1 MCGICGVYNF
11 DNNPETIQET
21 DLLAIRDAMIH
32 RGPDD
37 AGSIILKNR
46 KLGFGHRRLSIIDL
60 SPKGKQPMTN
70 ENGTIWI
77 VFNGEIYNFKVLRE
91 KLILNGHVF
100 KSNSDTEVII
110 HLFEDKGIKCIDEL
124 EGEFAF
130 AIFDGNKNKLWL
142 VRDRIGVK
150 PIYYYFSEKR
160 IVFASEIK
168 AILTDNSIPRAVNE
182 EALYHYLSFLTT
194 PAPQTLFQ
202 GIQKIPGGFY
212 LEILS
217 DGTHNL
223 QRYWDVLDNVNPKNG
238 VSEENISATLNSEL
252 RKTISDYKLSDV
264 PVGVFLSGG
273 LDSSINAILF
283 SEKEKNKIKTFTI
296 GYQGD
301 NKSYVNE
308 FEYAKI
314 VADLIQS
321 EHHEKAISE
330 EELMNF
336 LPKMIY
342 YQDEP
347 IADPVCVP
355 VYFVSKLARE
365 SGIVVCQV
373 GEGSDELFWGYPKWK
388 LAIFLEKLNKITPN
402 FIKKSGL
409 NLLKLLGKTRGLP
422 YEGLSR
428 GLNGSPLFWGGAE
441 AFTEQEKKYLL
452 SERLRQKFSDYSSYQ
467 IIEPIW
473 NNFQN
478 KSWEKTSLNWM
489 TYLDINLRLPELLL
503 MRVDKM
509 SMSVS
514 LEARVPFL
522 SRNIVEFAMSIP
534 TSLKM
539 KNNDLKYILKRAFN
553 NEIPPKIIQ
562 RKKQGFGVPIYDWIL
577 QNLGDFAQQKIIDFT
592 DRTDYFDKKE
602 IQFILNERNANKIW
616 YILNF
621 VLWYECWIEKNSV
634 EIY

>member
-1 MCGICGVYNF
+1 M
-11 DNNPETIQET
+11 
-21 DLLAIRDAMIH
+21 
-32 RGPDD
+32 
-37 AGSIILKNR
+37 
-46 KLGFGHRRLSIIDL
+46 
-60 SPKGKQPMTN
+60 N
-70 ENGTIWI
+70 ENGTVWI

-91 KLILNGHVF
+91 KLVANGHIF
-100 KSNSDTEVII
+100 TSNSDTEVII
-110 HLFEDKGIKCIDEL
+110 HLFEEKGIDCIDEL

-130 AIFDGNKNKLWL
+130 AIFDGNSNKLWL
-142 VRDRIGVK
+142 VRDRIGIK
-150 PIYYYFSEKR
+150 PLYYYFSEQR

-168 AILTDNSIPRAVNE
+168 AILTDISIPRAVNE
-182 EALYHYLSFLTT
+182 EAFYHYLSFLTT

-202 GIQKIPGGFY
+202 GIQKIPGGCY
-212 LEILS
+212 LEIAS

-223 QRYWDVLDNVNPKNG
+223 RRYWDVLDHVKPKTG
-238 VSEENISATLNSEL
+238 VSEEIISAALNSEL

-283 SEKEKNKIKTFTI
+283 AENEKSTIKTFTI

-301 NKSYVNE
+301 NKSYENE
-308 FEYAKI
+308 FEYANI

-355 VYFVSKLARE
+355 IYFVSKLARE
-365 SGIVVCQV
+365 SGVVVCQV
-373 GEGSDELFWGYPKWK
+373 GEGSDELFWGYPTWK
-388 LAIFLEKLNKITPN
+388 LAIFLEGLNNITPG
-402 FIKKSGL
+402 FIKKWGL
-409 NLLKLLGKTRGLP
+409 KLLKLLGKTHGLP
-422 YEGLSR
+422 YEGLRR
-428 GLNGSPLFWGGAE
+428 GLHGGPLFWGGAE

-452 SERLRQKFSDYSSYQ
+452 SERLRQKYSNYSSFQ

-473 NNFQN
+473 NNFQT

-522 SRNIVEFAMSIP
+522 SRNIVELAMSIP
-534 TSLKM
+534 TSIKM
-539 KNNDLKYILKRAFN
+539 KNHDLKYILKRAFSM
-553 NEIPPKIIQ
+553 EIPRKILK
-562 RKKQGFGVPIYDWIL
+562 RKKQGFGVPLYDWFL
-577 QNLGDFAQQKIIDFT
+577 QNLGDFAQKKILDFT

-602 IQFILNERNANKIW
+602 IQLLLNERNANKIW

-621 VLWYECWIEKNSV
+621 VLWYECWIEKQ
-634 EIY
+634 

>member
-1 MCGICGVYNF
+1 MCGICGIYIF
-11 DNNPETIQET
+11 DNDSKTIQET
-21 DLLAIRDAMIH
+21 DLLAIRDSMTH

-37 AGSIILKNR
+37 EGSVILKKG

-60 SPKGKQPMTN
+60 SFKGRQPMTN

-77 VFNGEIYNFKVLRE
+77 VFNGEIYNFNVLRDQ
-91 KLILNGHVF
+91 LLAHGHKF

-110 HLFEDKGIKCIDEL
+110 HLFEDKGINCIDEL

-130 AIFDGNKNKLWL
+130 AIFDGNNNKLWL
-142 VRDRIGVK
+142 VRDRIGIK
-150 PIYYYFSEKR
+150 PLYYYYSEKR

-168 AILTDNSIPRAVNE
+168 AILTDTSIPRAVNE

-202 GIQKIPGGFY
+202 GIQKIPGGCY
-212 LEILS
+212 LEISS

-223 QRYWDVLDNVNPKNG
+223 QRYWDLLDHVIPQNG
-238 VSEENISATLNSEL
+238 VSEDIISTTLNAEL
-252 RKTISDYKLSDV
+252 RKTIADYKLSDV

-283 SEKEKNKIKTFTI
+283 SENEKSKIKTFTI

-301 NKSYVNE
+301 NQSYVNE

-314 VADLIQS
+314 VADLIRS

-365 SGIVVCQV
+365 SGVIVCQV

-388 LAIFLEKLNKITPN
+388 LAIFLEGLNTITPS
-402 FIKKSGL
+402 FIKKCGL
-409 NLLKLLGKTRGLP
+409 ILLKMLGKTRGLP
-422 YEGLSR
+422 YEGLRR
-428 GLNGSPLFWGGAE
+428 GLTGGPLFWGGAE

-452 SERLRQKFSDYSSYQ
+452 SERLRQKYRDYSSYQ

-478 KSWEKTSLNWM
+478 KSWEKSSLNWM

-522 SRNIVEFAMSIP
+522 SQNIVELAMSIP
-534 TSLKM
+534 TSIKM
-539 KNNDLKYILKRAFN
+539 KNYELKYILKRAFSK
-553 NEIPPKIIQ
+553 EIPQKILR
-562 RKKQGFGVPIYDWIL
+562 RKKQGFGVPMYDWFL
-577 QNLGDFAQQKIIDFT
+577 QNLGDFARQKILDFT
-592 DRTDYFDKKE
+592 GRTDYFDKKE
-602 IQFILNERNANKIW
+602 IQFLLNEGNANKIW

-621 VLWYECWIEKNSV
+621 VLWYECWIEKQSI
-634 EIY
+634 EIH